1 MFLKKYFI
9 NVFILII
16 LNIIKIRN
24 IILPIKIEPDKLFYY
39 YVTLYYGELKI
50 PQTFIIDTTSSITS
64 SPCSLCSTCGYHSN
78 EWYSIHDEENQVLSC
93 NNECRDLSG
102 KCQNNQCSYKYDYYE
117 DAYIKGVYVK
127 ENIRF
132 EKNSSE
138 SYNLIIGCTLKETNY
153 IIAQNSDGIMGLNN
167 DKNSFINSL
176 YKSKIISNNLF
187 TIYLNQN
194 NSGIL
199 SLGEIY
205 THGNSLEQINYVS
218 FFIDKEKYYVLKLN
232 SLEINGKIINFNHK
246 AILDTTASLSSFP
259 RNLYEIIIK
268 EFIERCPE
276 KSCGKLIKN
285 RNFGVCSI
293 FNDKQDM
300 ISKIKNW
307 LNISINFEQY
317 RFKWKPKN
325 YWINISSKHTFRAC
339 LGFEK
344 TEEDVIILG
353 TNFLH
358 GYDVIFD
365 RESNKI
371 GFLEVNIKQ

>member
-9 NVFILII
+9 NILILII

-39 YVTLYYGELKI
+39 YITLFYGELKI

-218 FFIDKEKYYVLKLN
+218 FFIDKEK
-232 SLEINGKIINFNHK
+232 
-246 AILDTTASLSSFP
+246 
-259 RNLYEIIIK
+259 
-268 EFIERCPE
+268 
-276 KSCGKLIKN
+276 
-285 RNFGVCSI
+285 
-293 FNDKQDM
+293 
-300 ISKIKNW
+300 
-307 LNISINFEQY
+307 
-317 RFKWKPKN
+317 
-325 YWINISSKHTFRAC
+325 
-339 LGFEK
+339 
-344 TEEDVIILG
+344 
-353 TNFLH
+353 
-358 GYDVIFD
+358 
-365 RESNKI
+365 
-371 GFLEVNIKQ
+371 